1 MKELYNAVRALE
13 GDKRFE
19 HTISV
24 ANECKKIAEIFSLTV
39 PLSRRLYKAALLHD
53 ITKHLSYDEHIAL
66 ALANGIVLSEND
78 LKSPSVLH
86 QITGAVK
93 ARIEFAKYTDDV
105 VYSAIRKHTTGSSDM
120 SLADKILFLADYIE
134 PTRKYNA
141 CIETREYFYSLL
153 ECERR
158 TKALDL
164 AIIRCYENTI
174 AHLNGK
180 FIHPDTLT
188 AYNALNSQYQRKD

>member
-134 PTRKYNA
+134 PTRDFEGVEKL
-141 CIETREYFYSLL
+141 RELAYEGLDEAMILGL
-153 ECERR
+153 EMGLEELERCG
-158 TKALDL
+158 TKPHDDSV
-164 AIIRCYENTI
+164 E
-174 AHLNGK
+174 
-180 FIHPDTLT
+180 
-188 AYNALNSQYQRKD
+188 ALNWYKNRRNELC